1 MIVHQQA
8 ESILLEPTA
17 LSEGKL
23 LTVVSNMLGA
33 EVDFAELYF
42 QQHQAESWTLED
54 NLVKDASFSIE
65 AGVGARVLS
74 GEKCGFAY
82 ADDLS
87 LIAIEQA
94 AQAARSIAYHQGN
107 GIIRSNTTLT
117 YPRHYQSVNPIISLD
132 EAQKIDLLH
141 KIDQLAHQL
150 DPRVIKVTASLSAAH
165 DVVLMMASDGQ
176 TAADIRP
183 LVRLGVSIIVEQHG
197 RRESGYAGGGGRTT
211 YQYFLEE
218 DRYIDITK
226 EAVRVALLNL
236 EAQPAPAGVM
246 PIVMAPGWSG
256 VLLHEAV
263 GHGLEADFN
272 RKGSSTFASRLGEQV
287 ASALV
292 TVIDDGTMPN
302 RRGSL
307 SVDDEG
313 TPTQATVLIENG
325 ILKNYLQDKH
335 NAKLMK
341 RTTTGNGRRQSYADL
356 PMPRMTNTYMQ
367 AGQHFPQ
374 EIISSLDKGLYV
386 VGLGSGSVD
395 ITSGKFVFVTNE
407 AYYVEQGKIL
417 YPVKGATL
425 VGSGPE
431 VMQKISMVGNDLE
444 FDAGIGICGKE
455 GQSVPVGVGQPT
467 IRVEGMTIGGTQ
479 K

>member
-1 MIVHQQA
+1 
-8 ESILLEPTA
+8 
-17 LSEGKL
+17 
-23 LTVVSNMLGA
+23 
-33 EVDFAELYF
+33 
-42 QQHQAESWTLED
+42 
-54 NLVKDASFSIE
+54 
-65 AGVGARVLS
+65 
-74 GEKCGFAY
+74 
-82 ADDLS
+82 
-87 LIAIEQA
+87 
-94 AQAARSIAYHQGN
+94 
-107 GIIRSNTTLT
+107 
-117 YPRHYQSVNPIISLD
+117 
-132 EAQKIDLLH
+132 
-141 KIDQLAHQL
+141 
-150 DPRVIKVTASLSAAH
+150 VTASLSAAH